1 MFPKRQDGSRDL
13 DPTWSHIDTWKQ
25 MEALP
30 KAKARAIGVCNYSLK
45 YLEELLPHATVIPAL
60 NQIENHPCLPQDE
73 IVDFCKSHDIVITAY
88 SPLGTTGSPL
98 ASDPDVLAVADK
110 HGKPATTI
118 LLSYHSKSRPYQVHK
133 VHSTA
138 YYPTHTSFHRL

>member
-1 MFPKRQDGSRDL
+1 MFPKRPDGSRDL
-13 DPTWSHIDTWKQ
+13 DLTWSHIDTWKQ

-45 YLEELLPHATVIPAL
+45 YLEELLPQATIIPAV

-73 IVDFCKSHDIVITAY
+73 IVEFCKSHDIIITAY

-118 LLSYHSKSRPYQVHK
+118 LLSYHSKPSPYHA
-133 VHSTA
+133 HEF
-138 YYPTHTSFHRL
+138 THNSARIAQ